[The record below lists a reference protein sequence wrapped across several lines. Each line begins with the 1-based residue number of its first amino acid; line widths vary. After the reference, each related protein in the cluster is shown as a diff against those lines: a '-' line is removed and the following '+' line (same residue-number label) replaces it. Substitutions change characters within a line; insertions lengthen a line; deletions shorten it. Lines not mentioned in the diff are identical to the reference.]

1 MPVLNTEK
9 EPMILKEEKNVMSSR
24 KRLIQL
30 LIGPAIFVLSVL
42 LFSDVLTTSGAQAA
56 GVAFWMI
63 FWWITR
69 PVHITVT
76 AIMPVIANAFLNM
89 ASMEPIIAQYSSP
102 AIILVFGSCLL
113 TLPWATIGLDRRVAL
128 KALSL
133 IGPSMKSQVTV
144 WLLVSIFLSNLM
156 PNVAVCAMFCPIA
169 VSMLKA
175 AGYDDISSCEPA
187 VPILLAIGWGVSLG
201 GVGSPLAG
209 AMNLAAISS
218 LEGFTGEEFMYI
230 DWVIRLAPFLIIS
243 TIVLLGCMLLMP
255 MKVKSLEG
263 TKEYFQRSYS
273 ELGPMKRDEKVCL
286 ALALLATIGA
296 FTRPLYADILPGLAP
311 AYIFLTIGF
320 ACFFITTNDK
330 GFLLTWETAQKGTMW
345 GMMILFAGGLALG
358 KLLNSS
364 GASTSL
370 SEIISGL
377 PIDGGALTIVALVV
391 FVRLITEVTNGTTAA
406 AICCPL
412 VFELTTGIG
421 LNPIPYWF
429 ITVMA
434 FNAEF
439 LLPISVRAIPVAYGL
454 DAKKMLKNGIHV
466 TIIHTIIVIIC
477 GYLFMKLWPTF
488 NSLTYLSN

>member
-1 MPVLNTEK
+1 
-9 EPMILKEEKNVMSSR
+9 MSGR
-24 KRLIQL
+24 KRLKYL
-30 LIGPAIFVLSVL
+30 LIGPIIFILSAL
-42 LFSDVLTTSGAQAA
+42 LLADAFTTSGAQAV
-56 GVAFWMI
+56 GIAFWMI

-76 AIMPVIANAFLNM
+76 AIMPVIANAFLDM
-89 ASMEPIIAQYSSP
+89 ASMGPIIGQYSSP
-102 AIILVFGSCLL
+102 SIILVFGACLI
-113 TLPWATIGLDRRVAL
+113 TLPWAAIGLDRRIAL
-128 KALSL
+128 KALTV

-169 VSMLKA
+169 VSMLNA
-175 AGYDDISSCEPA
+175 AGYDDISSCQPA

-209 AMNLAAISS
+209 AMNLAAISA
-218 LEGFTGEEFMYI
+218 LEGFTGQEFMYI
-230 DWVIRLAPFLIIS
+230 DWVIHLAPFLIIA
-243 TIVLLGCMLLMP
+243 TIVLLLCMLFMP
-255 MKVKSLEG
+255 MKVKRLEG
-263 TKEYFQRSYS
+263 TKEYFQKSYN
-273 ELGPMKRDEKVCL
+273 ELGPMRRDEKFCL
-286 ALALLATIGA
+286 ALAFLATLGA
-296 FTRPLYADILPGLAP
+296 FTRPLYAHILPGLAP

-320 ACFFITTNDK
+320 SCFFIITENNEY
-330 GFLLTWETAQKGTMW
+330 LLTWETTEKGAMW

-358 KLLNSS
+358 KLLNES

-370 SEIISGL
+370 
-377 PIDGGALTIVALVV
+377 AAIVSQIPLYSDFFTVAALVV

-412 VFELTTGIG
+412 VLELTTKLG

-429 ITVMA
+429 ITTMA
-434 FNAEF
+434 YNAEF

-454 DAKKMLKNGIHV
+454 DAEEMLKKGVGVTVIHM
-466 TIIHTIIVIIC
+466 IVVVVC

-488 NSLTYLSN
+488 NVLNYFNN